1 MAVGILAGWLGH
13 IARSENIQNKDTKS
27 LPTSRRVAQYE
38 TQRHHPFFPFFHPQ
52 PFLKLAFLLLLT
64 VHAFEVAY
72 CGARCLALGFTPLN
86 SARWMVSVA
95 ANGVFSLSLMPA
107 VRSNKKG
114 D

>member
-1 MAVGILAGWLGH
+1 MACSIAWYLQTIILLALYIGIPL
-13 IARSENIQNKDTKS
+13 
-27 LPTSRRVAQYE
+27 
-38 TQRHHPFFPFFHPQ
+38 FHPQ
-52 PFLKLAFLLLLT
+52 PFLKLAFLLLLS

-107 VRSNKKG
+107 VRSKEGKKG